1 MNTFVSQF
9 YFKCG
14 RCIEVSDVLCVFPSG
29 KDKHSPTVMNVYK
42 EVLIVDWFL
51 FDFSQESIFLI
62 SVRQERWID
71 VMKPLEMK
79 GMLRK
84 ILFKLFIQC

>member
-1 MNTFVSQF
+1 MNTFVSLF

-14 RCIEVSDVLCVFPSG
+14 RYIEVSDDLCVFPSC

-51 FDFSQESIFLI
+51 FDFFTRRYIFNFLPGR
-62 SVRQERWID
+62 SAGL
-71 VMKPLEMK
+71 M
-79 GMLRK
+79 
-84 ILFKLFIQC
+84 